1 MEAGMV
7 AIFPNE
13 EWLFKLKDYLNT
25 NEKYAKTAKNWEGDL
40 VFDIKADGALEE
52 DLVIYID
59 LWHGTCREVRF
70 LPAGEL
76 IEAAFVL
83 TAPFS
88 NFVRVLTGD
97 LDPMQAMMTRKLSV
111 KGSMA
116 YMMRNVPTVL
126 EFVRCAQAVTD
137 KVLGE

>member
-1 MEAGMV
+1 MAV
-7 AIFPNE
+7 VFPNE
-13 EWLFKLKDYLNT
+13 EWLQKLMEYLNT
-25 NEKYAKTAKNWEGDL
+25 NEKYARTARNWEGDL

-59 LWHGTCREVRF
+59 LWHGKCRDIRY
-70 LPAGEL
+70 LPAGDEL
-76 IEAAFVL
+76 EAAFVL
-83 TAPFS
+83 TAPFT

-97 LDPMQAMMTRKLSV
+97 LDPMQAMMTRKLAV